1 MSKRANLEQGPTKTA
16 IAAVTHASGSQLPVR
31 RPPVRPGPRP
41 QVAIGLLGP
50 TLDQGFG
57 DRRWNRWRPSVGLHM
72 QDDLAIT
79 RFELLHQRSF
89 DDLAKHIALDIQ
101 QVSPQTTVTS
111 KHIEFSDPWD
121 FEDVYAALWGFATGY
136 PWKPEEEDYL
146 VHITTG
152 THVAQICL
160 FLLTESRHIPARL
173 IQTQPGRHRGN
184 DRENQGEASV
194 AGTHAIIDLDLSKYD
209 RLASRFAEE
218 RAAGVSVLTAGIP
231 TRNADFAKLVA
242 RVEQVAAA
250 SHAPILL
257 TGPTG
262 AGKTVLAR
270 RIFDLKKSRNLVD
283 GPFVELNCATIRG
296 DAAGS
301 ALFGHRKGAFTGAV
315 ADREG
320 LLKRADGGVLF
331 LDEIGELG
339 ADEQAMLLRAI
350 EDKIFLP
357 VGTDKPVLS
366 DFQLIA
372 GSNRDLRSAVRAGT
386 FREDLLARID
396 LWCFALPGL
405 AGRRE
410 DIEPNLDF
418 ELERFARDSG
428 RRVTMNAEARA
439 RFLGFATAPD
449 AAWSANFRDLGG
461 AVTRMATL
469 AAGGRID
476 EVLVREEMA
485 RLRSQWHG
493 PEEAAAGEAELD
505 HVLGKKA
512 VHLDRFD
519 RVQLAEV
526 IRVCRQSRSLS
537 EAGRTLFAVSRLE
550 RKHANDADRLQK
562 YLARFGLDWDA
573 ASGRTGT

>member
-1 MSKRANLEQGPTKTA
+1 M
-16 IAAVTHASGSQLPVR
+16 
-31 RPPVRPGPRP
+31 
-41 QVAIGLLGP
+41 VAIGLLGP
-50 TLDQGFG
+50 TLDNGRDQK
-57 DRRWNRWRPSVGLHM
+57 RWNRWRPSVGLHL
-72 QDDLAIT
+72 QDDLAIS
-79 RFELLHQRSF
+79 RFEMLHQRRF
-89 DDLAKHIALDIQ
+89 NALADQIVQDIR
-101 QVSPQTTVTS
+101 QVSPQTAVAMRA
-111 KHIEFSDPWD
+111 IEFADPWD
-121 FEDVYAALWGFATGY
+121 FEDVYAALWGFARSY

-160 FLLTESRHIPARL
+160 FLLTESRHFPARL
-173 IQTQPGRHRGN
+173 VQTQPAPQRGPG
-184 DRENQGEASV
+184 DRPSGAEGATAGVATV
-194 AGTHAIIDLDLSKYD
+194 AGTHAIIDLDVSKYD

-218 RAAGVSVLTAGIP
+218 RRQGVSVLTAGIP
-231 TRNADFAKLVA
+231 TRNAEFARLVA

-250 SHAPILL
+250 SRAPILL

-270 RIFDLKKSRNLVD
+270 RIYELKKSRNLVD

-350 EDKIFLP
+350 EDRVFLP
-357 VGTDKPVLS
+357 VGADKPVLS

-372 GSNRDLRSAVRAGT
+372 GSNRDLRAAVRAGR
-386 FREDLLARID
+386 FRDDLLARID
-396 LWCFALPGL
+396 LWAFALPGL
-405 AGRRE
+405 ARRRE

-418 ELERFARDSG
+418 ELERFAREAG

-439 RFLGFATAPD
+439 RFLAFATAPA
-449 AAWSANFRDLGG
+449 AAWAANFRDLGA

-476 EVLVREEMA
+476 EGLVREETG
-485 RLRSQWHG
+485 RLHGQWA
-493 PEEAAAGEAELD
+493 EVEAGDEGDPVAE
-505 HVLGKKA
+505 VLGA
-512 VHLDRFD
+512 RAEGLDRFD
-519 RVQLAEV
+519 HVQLAEV
-526 IRVCRQSRSLS
+526 IRVCRRSRSLS
-537 EAGRTLFAVSRLE
+537 EAGRALFAVSRLE

-562 YLARFGLDWDA
+562 YLARFDLAWEAVQG
-573 ASGRTGT
+573 G